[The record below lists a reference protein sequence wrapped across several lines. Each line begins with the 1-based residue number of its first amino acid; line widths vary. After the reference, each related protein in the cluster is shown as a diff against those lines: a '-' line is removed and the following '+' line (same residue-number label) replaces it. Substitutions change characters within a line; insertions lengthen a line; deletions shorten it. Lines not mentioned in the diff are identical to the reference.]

1 MQVTLAHVW
10 ALPAEEGKS
19 MLESARRPRKANIA
33 MLAVLLILAASVVQP
48 ARPVAVSATS
58 GRVIDLYTQ
67 KARFDG
73 KGINQSSDA
82 FEPQEL
88 VVLYANVTYNDY
100 PVAQKNVGFAVYG
113 PVNPVQNITRDVGA
127 NSTDQNGIA
136 QFSFRIPW
144 PSDDPEKKIFG
155 KWFVIAT
162 VSIAGQTVTDTL
174 TFQVGWIIKI
184 TNIETLND
192 QLKPQTRFLRREA
205 IVFNLTVENIALTEK
220 SATIT
225 IDVQDATNHPIIH
238 IQKENLVFQPGT
250 TYLTVSSQIPTTAT
264 IGQAS
269 ISAAAYTWPPENGG
283 VLYSPAFSATFEI
296 ITRDVA
302 ITAVKPSST
311 FVTSGQTLNITV
323 TAKDKGN
330 ETESFNVTAYYDK
343 TPIGKILVAGLAP
356 QMQTNIIFEWNTSGI
371 PSGNYVISGVAD
383 TVEGEIETADNTYV
397 DGTVTV
403 VPSLLPFIIP
413 DWIILL
419 FMFVIALI
427 ASLIL
432 LLFLGYLRRRR
443 RRKPASRLF
452 IVVAHPHI

>member
-48 ARPVAVSATS
+48 ARPVAVSAAS

-67 KARFDG
+67 KAPFDG

-88 VVLYANVTYNDY
+88 VVLYALVTYNDG
-100 PVAQKNVGFAVYG
+100 PVAQKLVAFQVNG
-113 PVNPVQNITRDVGA
+113 PANPLWNITTVGSA
-127 NSTDQNGIA
+127 STGQDGIA

-155 KWFVIAT
+155 KWFAIAT
-162 VSIAGQTVTDTL
+162 VSIADQTVIDTL

-397 DGTVTV
+397 DGTVTI

>member
-1 MQVTLAHVW
+1 MQVTLAHVR
-10 ALPAEEGKS
+10 ALPAEEGKN
-19 MLESARRPRKANIA
+19 MLESARRPRKANVA
-33 MLAVLLILAASVVQP
+33 MLAVLLILAALVVQP
-48 ARPVAVSATS
+48 ARPVAVSAAS
-58 GRVIDLYTQ
+58 GRVIDLHTQ
-67 KARFDG
+67 KAPFDG

-82 FEPQEL
+82 FEPQES
-88 VVLYANVTYNDY
+88 VVLYAIVTYNDA
-100 PVAQKNVGFAVYG
+100 PVAQKLVAFQVNG
-113 PVNPVQNITRDVGA
+113 PANPLSNITTVGSA
-127 NSTDQNGIA
+127 STDQDGIA

-144 PSDDPEKKIFG
+144 PNDDPEKKIFG
-155 KWFVIAT
+155 QWFAIAT
-162 VSIAGQTVTDTL
+162 VSIADQTVIDTL

-184 TNIETLND
+184 TNVETLND

-205 IVFNLTVENIALTEK
+205 IMFNLTVENIALTEK

-238 IQKENLVFQPGT
+238 IQKENLVFQQGT

-269 ISAAAYTWPPENGG
+269 VSAAAYTWSPENGG

-302 ITAVKPSST
+302 MTAVKPSST

-323 TAKDKGN
+323 TAENKGN
-330 ETESFNVTAYYDK
+330 ETESFNVTAYYDS
-343 TPIGKILVAGLAP
+343 TPIGKILVAGISP
-356 QMQTNIIFEWNTSGI
+356 QMQTNIIFEWNTSGV
-371 PSGNYVISGVAD
+371 PSGNHVIGGVAD
-383 TVEGEIETADNTYV
+383 TVEGEIETTDNTYV
-397 DGTVTV
+397 DGAVTI

-419 FMFVIALI
+419 FMFVVALI

-432 LLFLGYLRRRR
+432 LLFMGYLRRRR
-443 RRKPASRLF
+443 RRKPSSRLF
-452 IVVAHPHI
+452 TVVAHPHI

>member
-10 ALPAEEGKS
+10 ALPAGEGKS

-33 MLAVLLILAASVVQP
+33 MLAVLLILAALVVQP
-48 ARPVAVSATS
+48 ARPVAVSAAS
-58 GRVIDLYTQ
+58 GRVIDLHTQ
-67 KARFDG
+67 KAPFDG

-82 FEPQEL
+82 FEPQDS
-88 VVLYANVTYNDY
+88 VVLYALVTYNDA
-100 PVAQKNVGFAVYG
+100 PVAQKLVAFQVNG
-113 PVNPVQNITRDVGA
+113 PANPLLNITTVGSA
-127 NSTDQNGIA
+127 STGQDGIA

-144 PSDDPEKKIFG
+144 PNDDPEKKIFG
-155 KWFVIAT
+155 QWFAIAT
-162 VSIAGQTVTDTL
+162 VSIADQTVIDTL
-174 TFQVGWIIKI
+174 TFKVGWIIKI

-238 IQKENLVFQPGT
+238 VQKENLVFQPGT
-250 TYLTVSSQIPTTAT
+250 TYLTVSSQVPTTAT

-283 VLYSPAFSATFEI
+283 VLCSPAFSATFEI

-302 ITAVKPSST
+302 MTAVKPSST

-323 TAKDKGN
+323 TVENKGD
-330 ETESFNVTAYYDK
+330 ETESFNVTAYYDN
-343 TPIGKILVAGLAP
+343 TPIGKILVAGISP
-356 QMQTNIIFEWNTSGI
+356 QMQTNIIFEWNTSGV

-397 DGTVTV
+397 DGAVTI
-403 VPSLLPFIIP
+403 VPSILPFIIP

-419 FMFVIALI
+419 FMFVVALI

-443 RRKPASRLF
+443 RRKPSSRLF
-452 IVVAHPHI
+452 TVVAHPHI

>member
-10 ALPAEEGKS
+10 ALPAGEGKG
-19 MLESARRPRKANIA
+19 MVESARRPRKANIA
-33 MLAVLLILAASVVQP
+33 MLAVLLILAALVVQP
-48 ARPVAVSATS
+48 ARPVAVSAAS
-58 GRVIDLYTQ
+58 GRVIDLHTQ
-67 KARFDG
+67 KAPFDG

-82 FEPQEL
+82 FEPQDS
-88 VVLYANVTYNDY
+88 VVLYALVTYNDA
-100 PVAQKNVGFAVYG
+100 PVAQKLVAFQVNGPANPLSNIITVGSA
-113 PVNPVQNITRDVGA
+113 
-127 NSTDQNGIA
+127 STGQDGIA

-144 PSDDPEKKIFG
+144 PNDDPEKKIFG
-155 KWFVIAT
+155 QWFAIAT
-162 VSIAGQTVTDTL
+162 VSIADQTVIDTL

-238 IQKENLVFQPGT
+238 VQKENLVFQPGT
-250 TYLTVSSQIPTTAT
+250 TYLTVSSQVPTTAT

-302 ITAVKPSST
+302 MTAVKPSST

-323 TAKDKGN
+323 TVENKGN
-330 ETESFNVTAYYDK
+330 ETESFNVTAYYDN
-343 TPIGKILVAGLAP
+343 TPIGKILVAGISP
-356 QMQTNIIFEWNTSGI
+356 QMQTNIIFEWNTSGV

-397 DGTVTV
+397 DGAVTI

-419 FMFVIALI
+419 FMFVVALI

-443 RRKPASRLF
+443 RRKPSSRLF
-452 IVVAHPHI
+452 TVVAHPHI

>member
-10 ALPAEEGKS
+10 ALPAGEGKG

-33 MLAVLLILAASVVQP
+33 MLAVLLILAALVVQP
-48 ARPVAVSATS
+48 ARPVAVSAAS

-67 KARFDG
+67 KAPFDG
-73 KGINQSSDA
+73 TGINQSSDA
-82 FEPQEL
+82 FEPQDS
-88 VVLYANVTYNDY
+88 VVLYALVTYNDA
-100 PVAQKNVGFAVYG
+100 PVAQKLVAFQVNG
-113 PVNPVQNITRDVGA
+113 PANPLLNITTVGSA
-127 NSTDQNGIA
+127 STGQDGIA

-144 PSDDPEKKIFG
+144 PSENPEEQIFG
-155 KWFVIAT
+155 KWFVKAT
-162 VSIAGQTVTDTL
+162 VDIAEQTVVDTL

-184 TNIETLND
+184 TNVETLND

-238 IQKENLVFQPGT
+238 VQKENLVFQPGT

-302 ITAVKPSST
+302 MTAVKPSST

-323 TAKDKGN
+323 TVENKGN
-330 ETESFNVTAYYDK
+330 ETESFNVTAYYDN
-343 TPIGKILVAGLAP
+343 TPIGKILVAGISP
-356 QMQTNIIFEWNTSGI
+356 QMQTNIIFEWNTSGV

-397 DGTVTV
+397 DGAVTI
-403 VPSLLPFIIP
+403 VPSILPFIIP

-419 FMFVIALI
+419 FMFVVALI

-443 RRKPASRLF
+443 RRKQSSRLF
-452 IVVAHPHI
+452 TVVAHPHI

>member
-33 MLAVLLILAASVVQP
+33 MLAVLLILAALVVQP
-48 ARPVAVSATS
+48 ARPVAVSAAS
-58 GRVIDLYTQ
+58 GRVIDLHTQ
-67 KARFDG
+67 KAPFDG
-73 KGINQSSDA
+73 KGMNQSSDA
-82 FEPQEL
+82 FEPQES
-88 VVLYANVTYNDY
+88 VVLYALVTYNDA
-100 PVAQKNVGFAVYG
+100 PVAQKLVAFQVNG
-113 PVNPVQNITRDVGA
+113 PANPLWNITTVGSA
-127 NSTDQNGIA
+127 STGQDGIA

-155 KWFVIAT
+155 KWFAIAT
-162 VSIAGQTVTDTL
+162 VSIADQTVIDTL

-238 IQKENLVFQPGT
+238 IQKENLVFQPDT

-323 TAKDKGN
+323 TANDKGH
-330 ETESFNVTAYYDK
+330 ETESFNVTAYYDN
-343 TPIGKILVAGLAP
+343 TPIGKILVAGIAP

-397 DGTVTV
+397 DGTVTI

-443 RRKPASRLF
+443 RRKPSSRLF
-452 IVVAHPHI
+452 TVVAHPHI

>member
-19 MLESARRPRKANIA
+19 MLESARRPRKANVA
-33 MLAVLLILAASVVQP
+33 MLAVLLILAALVVQP
-48 ARPVAVSATS
+48 ARPVAVSAAS

-67 KARFDG
+67 KAPFDG
-73 KGINQSSDA
+73 TGINQSSDA
-82 FEPQEL
+82 FEPQDS
-88 VVLYANVTYNDY
+88 VVLHALVTYNDA
-100 PVAQKNVGFAVYG
+100 PVAQKLVAFQ
-113 PVNPVQNITRDVGA
+113 VNEPANPLLNITTVGSA
-127 NSTDQNGIA
+127 STGQDGIA

-144 PSDDPEKKIFG
+144 PNDDPEKKIFG
-155 KWFVIAT
+155 QWFAIAT
-162 VSIAGQTVTDTL
+162 VSIADQTVIDTL
-174 TFQVGWIIKI
+174 TFKVGWIIKI

-225 IDVQDATNHPIIH
+225 IDVQDATNHPVIH
-238 IQKENLVFQPGT
+238 VQKENLVFQPGT
-250 TYLTVSSQIPTTAT
+250 TYLTVSSQVPTTAT

-302 ITAVKPSST
+302 MTAVKPSST

-323 TAKDKGN
+323 TVENKGD
-330 ETESFNVTAYYDK
+330 ETESFNVTAYYDN
-343 TPIGKILVAGLAP
+343 TPIGKILVAGISP
-356 QMQTNIIFEWNTSGI
+356 QMQTNIIFEWNTSGV

-397 DGTVTV
+397 DGAVTI
-403 VPSLLPFIIP
+403 VPSILPFIIP

-419 FMFVIALI
+419 FMFVVALI

-443 RRKPASRLF
+443 RRKPSSRLF
-452 IVVAHPHI
+452 TVVAHPHI